1 MKILL
6 ILGVLSNCLLLCSV
20 TQDFVFPTV
29 KEQTKFAGVIFVGT
43 VTHVTDPIN
52 EAVVTFDDV
61 EFYKGCLKKKHI
73 KVSNFRGGSLCGSGI
88 PKVGQKIIVFACES
102 ANDDA

>member
-1 MKILL
+1 MKIFL
-6 ILGVLSNCLLLCSV
+6 ILNLLSHYILLCSV

-52 EAVVTFDDV
+52 EAVVSFNDV
-61 EFYKGCLKKKHI
+61 EFYKGCLNKKHL
-73 KVSNFRGGSLCGSGI
+73 KVDNFRGGSLCGAGI
-88 PKVGQKIIVFACES
+88 P
-102 ANDDA
+102 